1 MGMIT
6 SPHVI
11 CCAQRGTL
19 FTMQQKETKTNSLF
33 DNFVDLS
40 LPITAEMP
48 VSWPTHHNFE
58 QSHWRSFAKGDNYQ
72 TNYIVMDEHCGTHC
86 DAPAHFIR
94 EEDYKGSYYWGDVLP
109 LDLMQGPLIKIDVKS
124 LKSINKDGI
133 SPKIEVD
140 FIKAWEN
147 ENQQI
152 IKGDIVVFNSG
163 WDKYLKESSLY
174 HKYAVGPIIAKDEP
188 GWPVPSIE
196 TLDYLFAKGV
206 ICYAIDTPSMG
217 ASDGGEILHRHAL
230 AKSLIFVE
238 GLANLDSVPIVGYHF
253 MFLPLKLDKATGCPG
268 RAIAL
273 GVGDL

>member
-1 MGMIT
+1 
-6 SPHVI
+6 
-11 CCAQRGTL
+11 
-19 FTMQQKETKTNSLF
+19 
-33 DNFVDLS
+33 
-40 LPITAEMP
+40 
-48 VSWPTHHNFE
+48 
-58 QSHWRSFAKGDNYQ
+58 
-72 TNYIVMDEHCGTHC
+72 
-86 DAPAHFIR
+86 
-94 EEDYKGSYYWGDVLP
+94 
-109 LDLMQGPLIKIDVKS
+109 MQGPLIKIDVKS

-253 MFLPLKLDKATGCPG
+253 MFLPLKLDKATGSCPQRERKNSRLFIIYRDLFYRKCPFLG
-268 RAIAL
+268 HFLINTKSNYLTIANIIAYDVL
-273 GVGDL
+273 